1 MRPRAPVTF
10 ETALRSAIGESGL
23 TLHAIRGRL
32 ARRGVHVGIGTL
44 SNWQTGHNR
53 PERSES
59 LRAVTAL
66 EELFALAPG
75 ALTALLGPRRARG
88 RQAVGATERLRFD
101 TVPSGTAIARI
112 VGEICP
118 EIPNDVRVLYTEEE
132 VVLGAGRILSEIRT
146 RFLARAEVNGVDR
159 CFAVNLAEPGYDLDT
174 IRVSAVRNCRPGR
187 VRRDHAQWLVG
198 TELLLDRV
206 YNAGE
211 TFLIEYTA
219 VIGQPIGDHEYYRAF
234 ARPIGLYVLRIRF
247 APSEP
252 PRRCHQF
259 QAANADQPRGERELA
274 LTDARIALVAAQNP
288 GRGVVGVRWEW
299 DPVPPIQ

>member
-10 ETALRSAIGESGL
+10 GTALRSAIGESGL
-23 TLHAIRGRL
+23 TLHAVRGRL
-32 ARRGVHVGIGTL
+32 ARRGVHVAIGTL

-75 ALTALLGPRRARG
+75 ALTALLGPRRSRG
-88 RQAVGATERLRFD
+88 RQAVGAPERLRFD
-101 TVPSGTAIARI
+101 AVPSGTAVKRI

-118 EIPNDVRVLYTEEE
+118 EIPDDVRVLYTEEE
-132 VVLGAGRILSEIRT
+132 VVLRPGRILSEIRT

-159 CFAVNLAEPGYDLDT
+159 CFAVNFAEPGYDLDT
-174 IRVSAVRNCRPGR
+174 IHVSATLNCRPGR
-187 VRRDHAQWLVG
+187 VRRDHAQSLVG

-206 YNAGE
+206 HNAGE

-219 VIGQPIGDHEYYRAF
+219 VIGQPIGDHEYFRAF
-234 ARPIGLYVLRIRF
+234 ARSTGLYVVRVRF

-252 PRRCHQF
+252 PRRCYRF
-259 QAANADQPRGERELA
+259 QAATADEPRGEQEIP

-288 GRGVVGVRWEW
+288 GRGVVGIRWEW
-299 DPVPPIQ
+299 DQGTR